1 MIYSLVW
8 GCSGEGRSPWPAKNF
23 WTRVLRLVR
32 NLGLNR
38 FVPARSWRLLGQLCL
53 FVGREA
59 PNNAG
64 RPCRPGPRCMFWR
77 WHQGSDKKRPGR
89 RRAATSTQ
97 PRRGSYADSEQG
109 SDKALHV
116 TLQALPALGSQRH
129 GQDSRWLMPLG
140 THLPLPTAARWLNEQ
155 KPS

>member
-59 PNNAG
+59 PNIGQAVQA
-64 RPCRPGPRCMFWR
+64 RAEMHVLEVASR
-77 WHQGSDKKRPGR
+77 KRQEEAR
-89 RRAATSTQ
+89 QAKSRDEHAA
-97 PRRGSYADSEQG
+97 
-109 SDKALHV
+109 
-116 TLQALPALGSQRH
+116 
-129 GQDSRWLMPLG
+129 
-140 THLPLPTAARWLNEQ
+140 
-155 KPS
+155 